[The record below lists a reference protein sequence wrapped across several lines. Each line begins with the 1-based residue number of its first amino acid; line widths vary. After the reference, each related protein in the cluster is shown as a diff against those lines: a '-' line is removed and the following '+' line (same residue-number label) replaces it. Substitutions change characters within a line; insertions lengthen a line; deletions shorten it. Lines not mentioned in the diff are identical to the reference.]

1 MIRTIKWLSVV
12 STIGM
17 VFILLG
23 GALVTKTDSGAGCG
37 TSWPLCNGQFI
48 PSEITPELVIELSHR
63 LVSSVIGITVLS
75 LAVLSWV
82 FIGHIREVKFLSF
95 LSVFF
100 LVFQGLLG
108 AAAVMWG
115 QSDFVL
121 AAHFGISL
129 ISFATV
135 FLLMLLIFEID
146 TKFDTSSL
154 YIKKTD
160 RIHIYILTA
169 FTIIVVYTGALV
181 RHVNANLV
189 CRDWPFCNNVS
200 PFAFNEYTFHQWVQ
214 MGHRLLAGILFI
226 WTISLMIKLFK
237 NYKNTRVVVWGWGIA
252 TSLIS
257 LQVAFGA
264 FIIFTNLNIWI
275 ALFHALFISLYF
287 GVLSYFILL
296 SYRSYVEET
305 AKQPKVEKAV
315 SFQPDIKG
323 ELKS

>member
-1 MIRTIKWLSVV
+1 MIRIIKWLSVV

-37 TSWPLCNGQFI
+37 DSWPLCNGQLI
-48 PSEITPELVIELSHR
+48 PSDITPELVIELSHR

-75 LAVLSWV
+75 LAVLCWI
-82 FIGHIREVKFLSF
+82 FIGHVREAKFLSF

-100 LVFQGLLG
+100 LVAQGLLG

-135 FLLMLLIFEID
+135 FLLMLLVFEVD
-146 TKFDTSSL
+146 KKFDTSSL
-154 YIKKTD
+154 YIKKAD
-160 RIHIYILTA
+160 RIHIYILTV

-189 CRDWPFCNNVS
+189 CRDWPFCTNNS
-200 PFAFNEYTFHQWVQ
+200 PFAFSEYTFHQWVQ

-226 WTISLMIKLFK
+226 WTILFFIHVLK
-237 NYKNTRVVVWGWGIA
+237 NYRQNKVMFWGWL
-252 TSLIS
+252 TTLLLI
-257 LQVAFGA
+257 LMQVVFGA
-264 FIIFTNLNIWI
+264 LIIFTSLNLWVAI
-275 ALFHALFISLYF
+275 LHAFFITCFF
-287 GVLSYFILL
+287 GNLSYFILL
-296 SYRSYVEET
+296 SNRS
-305 AKQPKVEKAV
+305 AKQDQDVKV
-315 SFQPDIKG
+315 
-323 ELKS
+323 